1 MSMFYPNE
9 TTICFPTYITN
20 TGTHYFIRPGLASRH
35 FYLLITQDL
44 WLWTTNYKQN
54 RDGFY
59 IKKEIEY
66 NPIHKQFI
74 FKNAPAE
81 PLIISDILAVI
92 IELQK
97 LNVPN
102 KIIDR
107 FMELTLR

>member
-9 TTICFPTYITN
+9 TTICFPTYITDV
-20 TGTHYFIRPGLASRH
+20 GIHYFIRPGLASRH
-35 FYLLITQDL
+35 FYLLITQDPNM
-44 WLWTTNYKQN
+44 WTMDYKQN

-66 NPIHKQFI
+66 NPIFKQFI
-74 FKNAPAE
+74 FKNAPDE